1 MSAPTEL
8 VTDQG
13 KKFSSQALATLC
25 DRNNIQHHITSAH
38 HVGMEGLRR

>member
-13 KKFSSQALATLC
+13 KEFSSQALATLC
-25 DRNNIQHHITSAH
+25 DQNNIQHHITPPTT
-38 HVGMEGLRR
+38 HVEWSG